1 MINPID
7 ITQQFHIYNGR
18 IVPVSQFDNSRLI
31 GEKVLYEVIRIV
43 DSSPVFWNYHIERFR
58 RSAELSGL
66 PFPSANGLTA
76 QVKALLAQ
84 NPVSEKNIRLALV
97 YGSNKNTPTFLA
109 YFIKSSYP
117 AKELYEQGVRVE
129 LLWAERPNPLVKA
142 ENHTLRE
149 AADAII
155 ANGAYEALLVN
166 GQNEI
171 TEGSRSNF
179 FAVKDGCLFTSPLGA
194 VLEGITR
201 KVVLQICRENSIKVV
216 ERSIA
221 VDDLDGYTSVFLT
234 GTSPKILPIAQIGT
248 KRYEP
253 QSDIVTHI
261 QHLFYA
267 KERESILEWFAA
279 LNSTPA

>member
-66 PFPSANGLTA
+66 PFPSANGLTT

-84 NPVSEKNIRLALV
+84 NPVSEKNLRLALV
-97 YGSNKNTPTFLA
+97 YGIDKKAPTFFA

-216 ERSIA
+216 ERSVA

-253 QSDIVTHI
+253 QNRLVAHI
-261 QHLFYA
+261 REEFLK
-267 KERESILEWFAA
+267 KEKESILEW
-279 LNSTPA
+279 LSTSKSTL